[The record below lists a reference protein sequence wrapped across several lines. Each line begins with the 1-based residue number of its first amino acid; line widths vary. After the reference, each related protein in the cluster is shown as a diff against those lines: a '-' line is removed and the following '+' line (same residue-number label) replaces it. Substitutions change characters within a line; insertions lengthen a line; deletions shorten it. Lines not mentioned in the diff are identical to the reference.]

1 MRQDIEKEKQA
12 LFDNYLSLG
21 HTRTHTSVQAQHW
34 GFDWLSLGGGGL
46 LAVVIEPLCSLGV
59 GEEGVARSG
68 LGRALEWRLREGTRV
83 KGLVSEHA
91 LRLSKSDSMGNPTAG
106 LCGLLLAR

>member
-68 LGRALEWRLREGTRV
+68 LGRALEWRLREGHVLKAWSVSTL
-83 KGLVSEHA
+83 KGFQSH
-91 LRLSKSDSMGNPTAG
+91 SMGNPTAG
-106 LCGLLLAR
+106 LCGLLLA